1 MSFRIE
7 QPRCLAHLRATRA
20 PGAQAEDRP
29 ALAREGGRWRATHFG
44 MRLCRCI
51 QRPITLPPEYRPA
64 AELSNLVSLKHNI
77 DLIMATAT
85 PISRVK
91 QGTPVLLSLALRWLS
106 SFLLVFFGLCF
117 LLSLGSDLLAIEPD
131 CAGLARRQFDLKQS

>member
-20 PGAQAEDRP
+20 PGAQEEDRP

-85 PISRVK
+85 PISSPEPAGRDPEP
-91 QGTPVLLSLALRWLS
+91 QRCSGGPPACRGGGHLAHRKKFETS
-106 SFLLVFFGLCF
+106 AAT
-117 LLSLGSDLLAIEPD
+117 LG
-131 CAGLARRQFDLKQS
+131 G